1 MLQLNISSVSEP
13 VLDVRAG
20 SSPASPASA
29 NGAFADVINEQ
40 IKPAAETVKTTRSS
54 TSDDCSRQGASAA
67 DDPASSLEKP
77 EKSDGNDVSAVDASD
92 DKEEKENQDP
102 ELQEGEV
109 DFLQHLQSSL
119 TIDTDVRAMTV
130 APTVP
135 LQQCEQPDGQD
146 VEDGD
151 GSMAGA
157 SGGKSLPQLAV
168 GQNNQSMMAS
178 GGPEAQGS
186 DGAKSTGPD
195 TQVPQVEALEG
206 AEEAEAERLAQ
217 DGATEDPSSTL
228 SSGSNKQHGVMD
240 KTSQPMSTVP
250 EENGVQP
257 DKGALTS
264 FFPVD
269 DAGSTQKT
277 VPSLASSSET
287 TSAAQVTPLGD
298 GASQLHKRGKTE
310 PDLGALSSSLE
321 KSAESHDSDPSVDGE
336 LSSLTMPKQESQV
349 DPQAGSAD
357 TQSNPVV
364 VSEHNGALSRTGA
377 SELATTGNTHS
388 ALNGKASEMYREL
401 ASVDM
406 GNHLR
411 GSQQLAERLT
421 LMIGQAWH
429 EAELELEPQ
438 GLGKMQIQLSI
449 GQDQQASVQFIVQQ
463 QSSRDAV
470 EQTLPKLREMLAQQG
485 IQLTQSSVQQQS
497 QQQNQSNSSGQWASQ
512 SGDQGGKG
520 ANPHGQ
526 NGKNGVEAGSSVQN
540 LRIQRGED
548 AGIDFYA

>member
-67 DDPASSLEKP
+67 DDLASSLEKP

-92 DKEEKENQDP
+92 DKEEKENKDP

-146 VEDGD
+146 VEEGD
-151 GSMAGA
+151 GSMAGT

-168 GQNNQSMMAS
+168 GQNNQSMMVS
-178 GGPEAQGS
+178 GKMEAQGS
-186 DGAKSTGPD
+186 DGAKSAGPD
-195 TQVPQVEALEG
+195 NQVPQVEALEG
-206 AEEAEAERLAQ
+206 AEEAGAEGLAQ

-240 KTSQPMSTVP
+240 KTPQPMSTVP

>member
-92 DKEEKENQDP
+92 DKEEKENKDP

-195 TQVPQVEALEG
+195 TQVPQAEALEG
-206 AEEAEAERLAQ
+206 AEEAGAEGLAQ

-310 PDLGALSSSLE
+310 PDL
-321 KSAESHDSDPSVDGE
+321 
-336 LSSLTMPKQESQV
+336 
-349 DPQAGSAD
+349 
-357 TQSNPVV
+357 
-364 VSEHNGALSRTGA
+364 GALSRTGA

>member
-92 DKEEKENQDP
+92 DKEEKENKDP
-102 ELQEGEV
+102 ELQEAEV

-119 TIDTDVRAMTV
+119 TIDTDVRAVTV
-130 APTVP
+130 APAVS

-151 GSMAGA
+151 GSMAGT

-168 GQNNQSMMAS
+168 GQNNQNMMVS
-178 GGPEAQGS
+178 GKMEAQGS
-186 DGAKSTGPD
+186 DGA
-195 TQVPQVEALEG
+195 
-206 AEEAEAERLAQ
+206 EEAEAEGLAQ

>member
-102 ELQEGEV
+102 EFQEGEV

-146 VEDGD
+146 VEEGD
-151 GSMAGA
+151 GSMAGT

-178 GGPEAQGS
+178 GKMEAQGS
-186 DGAKSTGPD
+186 DGAKSAGPD
-195 TQVPQVEALEG
+195 NQVPQVEALEG
-206 AEEAEAERLAQ
+206 AEEAGAEGLAQ

>member
-54 TSDDCSRQGASAA
+54 TTDDSSRQGASAA

-109 DFLQHLQSSL
+109 DFLLHLQSSL

-146 VEDGD
+146 VEEGD
-151 GSMAGA
+151 GSMAGT

-168 GQNNQSMMAS
+168 GQNNQNMMVS
-178 GGPEAQGS
+178 GKMEAQGS
-186 DGAKSTGPD
+186 DGA
-195 TQVPQVEALEG
+195 
-206 AEEAEAERLAQ
+206 EEAEAEGLAQ

-310 PDLGALSSSLE
+310 PDLGALS
-321 KSAESHDSDPSVDGE
+321 
-336 LSSLTMPKQESQV
+336 
-349 DPQAGSAD
+349 
-357 TQSNPVV
+357 
-364 VSEHNGALSRTGA
+364 RTGA

-449 GQDQQASVQFIVQQ
+449 GPDQQASVQFIVQQ

>member
-54 TSDDCSRQGASAA
+54 TTDDSSRQGASAA
-67 DDPASSLEKP
+67 DEAASSLEKP
-77 EKSDGNDVSAVDASD
+77 EKSDGNDVSALDASD

-102 ELQEGEV
+102 EHQEGEV

-119 TIDTDVRAMTV
+119 TIDTDVRAVTV
-130 APTVP
+130 APAVP

-151 GSMAGA
+151 GSMAGT

-178 GGPEAQGS
+178 GKMEAQGS
-186 DGAKSTGPD
+186 DGAKSAGSD
-195 TQVPQVEALEG
+195 KLVPQVAALEG
-206 AEEAEAERLAQ
+206 AEEAGAEGLAQ
-217 DGATEDPSSTL
+217 DGATEEPASTL
-228 SSGSNKQHGVMD
+228 SSGSSKHHGVMD

-264 FFPVD
+264 FFSVD
-269 DAGSTQKT
+269 DAGSTPKT

-287 TSAAQVTPLGD
+287 TSAAQVTPLAD
-298 GASQLHKRGKTE
+298 GASQLQKRGKTE

-321 KSAESHDSDPSVDGE
+321 KSAESNDSDISADGD
-336 LSSLTMPKQESQV
+336 LSSRAMPKPESQAV
-349 DPQAGSAD
+349 PQVGSAD

-364 VSEHNGALSRTGA
+364 GSEHNGALSRTGA
-377 SELATTGNTHS
+377 SELATAGNTHS
-388 ALNGKASEMYREL
+388 GLNGKASEMYREL

-406 GNHLR
+406 GNQLR

-429 EAELELEPQ
+429 EAELELEPR

-449 GQDQQASVQFIVQQ
+449 GPDQQASVQFIVQQ

-497 QQQNQSNSSGQWASQ
+497 QQQHQSNASGQWASQ

-548 AGIDFYA
+548 TGIDFYA